1 MTNYHDI
8 QFANN
13 AYGTLSQA
21 YATTATSIVL
31 TTGHGARFC
40 TYRKQVFFCYVTRY
54 I

>member
-31 TTGHGARFC
+31 TTGHGARFPTLTGC
-40 TYRKQVFFCYVTRY
+40 LLYTSPSPRD
-54 I
+54 